1 MGRGEV
7 ALRDAPHRGVTHHG
21 GGGVPAGG
29 APRDREVAGEAL
41 GHARGGE
48 AVGRQAPDGDAT
60 RLGRGHDPLGAVQ
73 GGVRCLGPQ
82 RGGQGA
88 GGLRGV
94 VDRDEAPTEATGVH
108 VEARYPLVEG
118 DP

>member
-1 MGRGEV
+1 MPRT
-7 ALRDAPHRGVTHHG
+7 AASRTTAGVG
-21 GGGVPAGG
+21 CPPA
-29 APRDREVAGEAL
+29 ARHATARSRAGPL

-48 AVGRQAPDGDAT
+48 AVGREAPAGDAT